1 MHNGD
6 RSRGAIYAALLIPTV
21 IYLILF
27 WFIPLINIAI
37 MSLTSGDSF
46 ILGKPVY
53 VGLQNYVKV
62 LESYS
67 STVTNTLL
75 YPFAAAV
82 IDLALGY
89 PLAYFLVRGK
99 VKFQNLLRAS
109 LIFPYFGDIYV
120 SYGLWNMFLPGGLFD
135 FFYSLFGISY
145 KQILYTPYA
154 VIAGFSIFTLPF
166 MVLYVSSA
174 LSEVDPALEEAA
186 YALGATP
193 LKTFLKVV
201 LPLSA
206 PGAIAGFLACF
217 GWNMGGF
224 LIPLLLG
231 GVEASNVI
239 TVNIVYLTLQVHN
252 YGVAATLAVILTIIT
267 VICTYATFEITK
279 VAG

>member
-1 MHNGD
+1 MH
-6 RSRGAIYAALLIPTV
+6 SRNRVSRVYILLLIPTV
-21 IYLILF
+21 LYLLLF
-27 WFIPLINIAI
+27 WLTPLLNVAI
-37 MSLTSGDSF
+37 MSLTAEESF
-46 ILGKPVY
+46 ILGNPNY
-53 VGLQNYVKV
+53 IGLQNYIKV
-62 LESYS
+62 FENYS
-67 STVTNTLL
+67 DTVVNTLL
-75 YPFAAAV
+75 YPFAAALL
-82 IDLALGY
+82 DLLLGY

-99 VKFQNLLRAS
+99 VRFQNLIRAS

-166 MVLYVSSA
+166 MVLYVSSS
-174 LSEVDPALEEAA
+174 LSEIDPTLEEAA
-186 YALGATP
+186 YALGAP
-193 LKTFLKVV
+193 PFQTFLRVI

-206 PGAIAGFLACF
+206 PGAVAGFIACF

-252 YGVAATLAVILTIIT
+252 YGVAAALSVILVLITIL
-267 VICTYATFEITK
+267 CTYITFKVTK
-279 VAG
+279 IMG